1 MTRADAQS
9 KLGLMQF
16 STLLRSA
23 LPWLTVVD
31 AHPGLVWTPML
42 QRHWGP
48 LAPAIERSR
57 LARVLFKSPECGAST
72 ILAAALRES
81 TPPAPTSRG
90 KSARWRRGWRTQ
102 PYFVNQRPGGFAS
115 EESRDLDA
123 AEEAWA
129 QMVEPL
135 ASQLAPDGHS
145 QMTEGLASR

>member
-1 MTRADAQS
+1 
-9 KLGLMQF
+9 MQF
-16 STLLRSA
+16 STLLRAA

-48 LAPAIERSR
+48 LATVFERSR

-72 ILAAALRES
+72 VLAAALRER
-81 TPPAPTSRG
+81 TPPAHSSRG

-115 EESRDLDA
+115 EESRDLEAA
-123 AEEAWA
+123 AEGWA
-129 QMVEPL
+129 QMIEPL
-135 ASQLAPDGHS
+135 ASQLAPDGHR
-145 QMTEGLASR
+145 QMIDGLATRTAPQKASA